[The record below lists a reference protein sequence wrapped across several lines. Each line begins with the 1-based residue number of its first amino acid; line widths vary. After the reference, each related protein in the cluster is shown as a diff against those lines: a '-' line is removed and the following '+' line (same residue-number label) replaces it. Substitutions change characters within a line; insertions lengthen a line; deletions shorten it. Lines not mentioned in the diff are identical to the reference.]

1 MKRRQK
7 QLLKSRKF
15 PKSAIYILSLLLFV
29 AVWWLL
35 SVTAFSKNGVLPT
48 PWKTLGR
55 FFEELG
61 KPKLWR
67 GVYSTLSASLI
78 SFAVAFVF
86 GLALAVAAH
95 FCPPLKS
102 FLEPLITIVRSMPTL
117 GVTLI
122 LFIFFSGRTSAI
134 VIASLVS
141 LPVVY
146 QNMLAALGGM
156 DKGLLEMARVFNVKR
171 KDRFF
176 SVVLPQ
182 ISEYIFSALIA
193 GFGLN
198 IKVIVA
204 SEIVAV
210 PRSALGSYING
221 AYISGDFFMMFV
233 WVFAVIVLSFICEGI
248 IKLVRLFCLP
258 HKYSAR
264 RKVASFFG
272 KIKNTL
278 RRGKVQ

>member
-86 GLALAVAAH
+86 GLAFAVAAH

-272 KIKNTL
+272 KIKNRL

>member
-264 RKVASFFG
+264 RKVALFFG